1 MSGSDFKSSSVL
13 ITGSSRGIGLATARE
28 FLERGARVA
37 VNGSTKASTEA
48 AVVELDAGDRVIA
61 APGSVASVAGCE
73 SIVQTAIDA
82 LGGLDVLVNNAGVGE
97 DFTMEECSEASWDH
111 TMNVN
116 LKGTF
121 FASKAALGALRS
133 GGGSIV
139 NVASVAGLQGYT
151 ESTVYCASKGG
162 VVNLTRAMA
171 VELAPT
177 IRVNC
182 VCPGYVD
189 TDMVRRDYFDQSE
202 DPAEAER
209 EAVEG
214 VPLQRIAT
222 PGEVAKAIAYLA
234 SHDARFITGHAL
246 TMDGGDSIGE

>member
-1 MSGSDFKSSSVL
+1 MSGFESSSVL
-13 ITGSSRGIGLATARE
+13 VTGSSRGIGLATARE

-37 VNGSTKASTEA
+37 VNGSTSASTRS
-48 AVVELDAGDRVIA
+48 AVETLNAGDRVVA
-61 APGSVASVAGCE
+61 VPGSVAKVSECE
-73 SIVQTAIDA
+73 AIVSRAIEA

-97 DFTMEECSEASWDH
+97 DLPMEECSEALWDR
-111 TMNVN
+111 TMDVN

-121 FASKAALGALRS
+121 FTSRAALPALRR
-133 GGGSIV
+133 GGGAVV
-139 NVASVAGLQGYT
+139 NVASVSGLEGYSG
-151 ESTVYCASKGG
+151 STVYCASKGG

-171 VELAPT
+171 VELAPA

-189 TDMVRRDYFDQSE
+189 TDMVRRDFWDLSN

-209 EAVEG
+209 EAIEG

-222 PGEVAKAIAYLA
+222 PVEIARAIAYLA
-234 SHDARFITGHAL
+234 SEDARFITGHAL
-246 TMDGGDSIGE
+246 TMDGGESAGE